1 MNATAKRLNDKV
13 TLNAEEKRLR
23 PLFDEMTNDL
33 NHWKNPFTCVVPVEK
48 FADYCA
54 AALFYTA
61 SPLVEVFTTGFGK
74 GKVFARCAG
83 YYGGPAAGQ
92 YYERY
97 YEWSDLL

>member
-1 MNATAKRLNDKV
+1 MLCVESGREIMNETKKVALVKRLN
-13 TLNAEEKRLR
+13 AEDKRLR

-83 YYGGPAAGQ
+83 YYGGPAAG
-92 YYERY
+92 
-97 YEWSDLL
+97 

>member
-1 MNATAKRLNDKV
+1 MLCIESGREIMNATAKRLNDKV
-13 TLNAEEKRLR
+13 TLNAEDKRLR

-74 GKVFARCAG
+74 GKVFAKCAG
-83 YYGGPAAGQ
+83 YYGGPAAG
-92 YYERY
+92 
-97 YEWSDLL
+97 

>member
-1 MNATAKRLNDKV
+1 MLCIESGREIMNATAKRLNDKV

-48 FADYCA
+48 FAEYCA

-74 GKVFARCAG
+74 GKVFA
-83 YYGGPAAGQ
+83 
-92 YYERY
+92 
-97 YEWSDLL
+97 

>member
-1 MNATAKRLNDKV
+1 MNATAKRLN
-13 TLNAEEKRLR
+13 AEEKRIR

-48 FADYCA
+48 FAEYCA

-83 YYGGPAAGQ
+83 YYGGPAAG
-92 YYERY
+92 
-97 YEWSDLL
+97 

>member
-1 MNATAKRLNDKV
+1 MNAFDLKK
-13 TLNAEEKRLR
+13 LNAEEKRLR

-48 FADYCA
+48 FAEYCA

-74 GKVFARCAG
+74 GKVFAKCAG
-83 YYGGPAAGQ
+83 YYGGPAAG
-92 YYERY
+92 
-97 YEWSDLL
+97 

>member
-1 MNATAKRLNDKV
+1 MLCIESGREIMNATAKR
-13 TLNAEEKRLR
+13 LNAEEKRLR

-54 AALFYTA
+54 AAVFYTA

-83 YYGGPAAGQ
+83 YYGGPAAG
-92 YYERY
+92 
-97 YEWSDLL
+97 

>member
-1 MNATAKRLNDKV
+1 MLCIESGREIMNATAKRLNDNV

-33 NHWKNPFTCVVPVEK
+33 NHWKNPFTCVVPVDK

-83 YYGGPAAGQ
+83 YYGGPAAG
-92 YYERY
+92 
-97 YEWSDLL
+97 

>member
-1 MNATAKRLNDKV
+1 MLCVESGREIMNETAKR
-13 TLNAEEKRLR
+13 LNAEEKRLR

-83 YYGGPAAGQ
+83 YYGGPAAG
-92 YYERY
+92 
-97 YEWSDLL
+97 

>member
-1 MNATAKRLNDKV
+1 MLCVESGREIMNATAKRLNDKG

-33 NHWKNPFTCVVPVEK
+33 NHWKNPFTCVVPVDK

-83 YYGGPAAGQ
+83 YYGGPAAG
-92 YYERY
+92 
-97 YEWSDLL
+97 